1 MPDRVKEKLV
11 ELLNDSFAKQ
21 YEKRGL
27 LTAPHTATDLI
38 ANGVTVQTEDEQRN
52 TYTVQEIEELQ
63 NEAYDLGVDSA
74 LHHHFGL
81 SWDDAAGLR
90 KEIKRLQDAA
100 RWIPVTE
107 RLPEVFVPVLVK
119 YLNYNDGS
127 ASPTNVDTAVLL
139 EGDVWYWWE
148 GDLADCDNEVK
159 CTVTHWMPLPEP
171 PKEE

>member
-1 MPDRVKEKLV
+1 MIEKLV
-11 ELLNDSFAKQ
+11 ELLNNSFAAQ

-38 ANGVTVQTEDEQRN
+38 ANGVTFAEDN
-52 TYTVQEIEELQ
+52 NVP
-63 NEAYDLGVDSA
+63 S
-74 LHHHFGL
+74 
-81 SWDDAAGLR
+81 
-90 KEIKRLQDAA
+90 K
-100 RWIPVTE
+100 WILVKD

-127 ASPTNVDTAVLL
+127 ASPTYVDTAVLL

-159 CTVTHWMPLPEP
+159 CTITHWMPLPQP
-171 PKEE
+171 PKGE